1 MIKYDLI
8 ITIVNRGFADEVMS
22 AAKKV
27 GAFGGTI
34 INARGTGSNELKEFF
49 GAIIQ
54 PEKELV
60 LILTQK
66 EKRNEIMTAICK
78 YAGLDKE
85 GMGISF
91 SLPVDAVAGIRAFKD
106 DEVNNEHSEAD

>member
-1 MIKYDLI
+1 MMKYDLI

-22 AAKKV
+22 AAKKA

-66 EKRNEIMTAICK
+66 EKRNEIMTSICK

-91 SLPVDAVAGIRAFKD
+91 SLPVDAVSGIRAFKD
-106 DEVNNEHSEAD
+106 EESSKETSESV